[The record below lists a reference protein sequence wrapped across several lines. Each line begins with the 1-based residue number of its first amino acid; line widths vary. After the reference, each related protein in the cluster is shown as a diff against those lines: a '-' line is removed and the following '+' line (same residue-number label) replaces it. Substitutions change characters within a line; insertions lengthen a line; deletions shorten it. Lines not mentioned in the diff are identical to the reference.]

1 VIIIYIKKKSSE
13 PNATQTQKKEKKRT
27 NEINDTKLLFFEILN
42 IEALGCEE
50 RERERMW
57 VGSFQLS
64 NFQFFISQKP
74 IMGKWTWI
82 ERRKRHEDILN
93 G

>member
-1 VIIIYIKKKSSE
+1 MIIIYIKKKIVGAQCD
-13 PNATQTQKKEKKRT
+13 PNQTKKKKRT

>member
-1 VIIIYIKKKSSE
+1 MHIIVIIIYIKKKSSE
-13 PNATQTQKKEKKRT
+13 PNATQTKPKKKKRT

-50 RERERMW
+50 REREN
-57 VGSFQLS
+57 VGG
-64 NFQFFISQKP
+64 QFSIVKFSIFYISKAN
-74 IMGKWTWI
+74 
-82 ERRKRHEDILN
+82 N